1 MALFGE
7 KYGDIVRVVNAK
19 GTSVELCGGTHVDNT
34 SKLGLFH
41 IVSES
46 SVAAGVRRIEAVT
59 GTGVLNVLKTQKALV
74 AEIAEN
80 LKAQNPA
87 DAPKR
92 ANAVMNELKETRQAL
107 ADAESKLSSGKLA
120 DILKD
125 AVTLG
130 DVKIAT
136 KKLNNV
142 LPDALRQMTDT
153 AKAEN
158 DNLVTVL
165 AAVNGEKITFCV
177 SCGKAALSQGA
188 HAGNLVR
195 EVAKITGGNGG
206 GKPDSAMAGGKD
218 ANKIDE
224 ALNQAVEI
232 LKSQLK

>member
-1 MALFGE
+1 M
-7 KYGDIVRVVNAK
+7 
-19 GTSVELCGGTHVDNT
+19 T
-34 SKLGLFH
+34 
-41 IVSES
+41 
-46 SVAAGVRRIEAVT
+46 
-59 GTGVLNVLKTQKALV
+59 
-74 AEIAEN
+74 
-80 LKAQNPA
+80 
-87 DAPKR
+87 
-92 ANAVMNELKETRQAL
+92 ELKETRQAL

-136 KKLNNV
+136 KKLSGV

-177 SCGKAALSQGA
+177 SCGKTALSLGA

>member
-1 MALFGE
+1 MLVKISFA
-7 KYGDIVRVVNAK
+7 
-19 GTSVELCGGTHVDNT
+19 
-34 SKLGLFH
+34 KLGLFH

-107 ADAESKLSSGKLA
+107 ADAEGKLSSGKLA

-125 AVTLG
+125 AVTIG

-177 SCGKAALSQGA
+177 SCGKTALSQGA

-206 GKPDSAMAGGKD
+206 GKPDAAMAGGKD
-218 ANKIDE
+218 AALVNE
-224 ALNQAVEI
+224 ALSKVCDIVSA
-232 LKSQLK
+232 K